1 MDSSGHALIYRGRD
15 IMITT
20 DRDHLFTEL
29 ELPPEHFQPAQSRF
43 ERWVRNA
50 LLTGFFVVLLLEG
63 WLLAQALLT

>member
-1 MDSSGHALIYRGRD
+1 
-15 IMITT
+15 MITT